1 MKLLKEY
8 KNFEYE
14 ILKEETEGQKGK
26 LFLKGIIQ
34 RADALNANGRI
45 YPKDILFREIENY
58 RRLVNDRRAIGCLD
72 HDDSA
77 TVDLKN
83 VSHIITDVWTE
94 GDTVYGT
101 VEILPTPMG
110 EIARGLIESNVK
122 IGISS
127 RALGSVRNNGSAD
140 VVQNDLHMIC
150 WDLVSDPSTHNAF
163 MMKESK
169 EYDPSIIKHIFS
181 KEDRVF
187 RALNDILSMT
197 KTNKTNK

>member
-45 YPKDILFREIENY
+45 YPRDILFREIENY

-127 RALGSVRNNGSAD
+127 RALGTVRNNGSAD

-181 KEDRVF
+181 KEDRVY
-187 RALNDILSMT
+187 RALNDILTLT
-197 KTNKTNK
+197 KTNK

>member
-45 YPKDILFREIENY
+45 YPRDILFREIENY
-58 RRLVNDRRAIGCLD
+58 RRLVGDRRAIGCLD

-94 GDTVYGT
+94 GDTVYGK

-127 RALGSVRNNGSAD
+127 RALGTVRNNGSAD

-181 KEDRVF
+181 KEDRVY
-187 RALNDILSMT
+187 RALNDILSIT
-197 KTNKTNK
+197 KPNK

>member
-14 ILKEETEGQKGK
+14 ILKEENEGQKGK

-34 RADALNANGRI
+34 RADAVNANGRI
-45 YPKDILFREIENY
+45 YPRDILFREIENY
-58 RRLVNDRRAIGCLD
+58 KRLVHDRRAVGCLD

-94 GDTVYGT
+94 GDTVFGK

-127 RALGSVRNNGSAD
+127 RALGTVRNNGSSD
-140 VVQNDLHMIC
+140 IVQNDLHMIC

-181 KEDRVF
+181 QEDRVY
-187 RALNDILSMT
+187 RALNDILSLT
-197 KTNKTNK
+197 KKK

>member
-45 YPKDILFREIENY
+45 YPRDILFREIENY
-58 RRLVNDRRAIGCLD
+58 RRLVSDRRAIGCLD

-94 GDTVYGT
+94 GDTVYGK

-127 RALGSVRNNGSAD
+127 RALGTVRNNGSAD

-150 WDLVSDPSTHNAF
+150 WDLVSDPSTQNAF

-181 KEDRVF
+181 KEDRVY
-187 RALNDILSMT
+187 RALNDILSIT
-197 KTNKTNK
+197 KPNK